1 MGTWLSIAVTVILIA
16 VAYVIL
22 NRNITAR
29 TSQQAALDEI
39 KREVGAVLTELNAA
53 SERNVELIED
63 RITTLER
70 LVEQADRRIS
80 VLRREVERD
89 QEITYQRPVPR
100 PQAPVPAE
108 DQRRTGPVSA
118 EYGTIDRAPPAEPV
132 EESGDA
138 ASRIE
143 RLYLQGFPLERIA
156 SIVGRSLGEVELIIS
171 LREGTDR

>member
-1 MGTWLSIAVTVILIA
+1 MSTWLSVAVTVVLIA

-39 KREVGAVLTELNAA
+39 KREVGAILTELNAA

-63 RITTLER
+63 RISTLER
-70 LVEQADRRIS
+70 LIDQADRRIS
-80 VLRREVERD
+80 VLRRESERD
-89 QEITYQRPVPR
+89 QVIAYRRPAPGPQVSTPEHDSAQATPPTAER
-100 PQAPVPAE
+100 P
-108 DQRRTGPVSA
+108 
-118 EYGTIDRAPPAEPV
+118 GTPEPPAP
-132 EESGDA
+132 SPDGPQDA

-156 SIVGRSLGEVELIIS
+156 SIVGRTLGEVELIIS
-171 LREGTDR
+171 LREGNER